1 MGFRTQTVTKYVQKF
16 HLEIMLKQR
25 NKPTKHDRIIQQ
37 DKNNTNTSTRIKVEK
52 ERQKEENKVSYQHG
66 SSQLCTKHV
75 ALMFSIRLHCNLHIL
90 I

>member
-1 MGFRTQTVTKYVQKF
+1 M
-16 HLEIMLKQR
+16 
-25 NKPTKHDRIIQQ
+25 
-37 DKNNTNTSTRIKVEK
+37 STRIKEER
-52 ERQKEENKVSYQHG
+52 ERQKEENKVSYQQR